1 MRLTVNRCLP
11 FIRSAVRYTV
21 CVSERRAVGFHQDD
35 HGDWVATLECGHTL
49 HVRHRPPFELRPWV
63 TTEAGRRDKLGA
75 SFDCAFCE
83 MPEIPSGAR
92 VYKQSREFDE
102 TNMPAALLESHR
114 LRDGTWGRLV
124 ILEGL
129 LRYEVLEGKPGVWIL
144 RPGVAGAIA
153 PALAH
158 RVAPCGHVR
167 FKIEFLAVDSR
178 ESSEQ

>member
-1 MRLTVNRCLP
+1 
-11 FIRSAVRYTV
+11 
-21 CVSERRAVGFHQDD
+21 
-35 HGDWVATLECGHTL
+35 
-49 HVRHRPPFELRPWV
+49 
-63 TTEAGRRDKLGA
+63 
-75 SFDCAFCE
+75 

-102 TNMPAALLESHR
+102 TSTPAALLESHR
-114 LRDGTWGRLV
+114 LRAGTWGRIL

-158 RVAPCGHVR
+158 RVAPCGRVR
-167 FKIEFLAVDSR
+167 FKIEFLTVDPS
-178 ESSEQ
+178 ESPEE